1 MIEWPKDE
9 KAPTKF
15 SLTTLRRTM
24 SKKEIVR
31 TVKER
36 YRTLPPRAPAN
47 LLRSQGDASGAELAL
62 LEAWPPPLSLSAWS
76 TPGAERASRT
86 SAAAPRPRRSTR
98 S

>member
-24 SKKEIVR
+24 SKKEVVR

-62 LEAWPPPLSLSAWS
+62 LLLGPR
-76 TPGAERASRT
+76 GT
-86 SAAAPRPRRSTR
+86 SAGCCHAVLVGSLRPACGGWNV
-98 S
+98 